1 MISKNFK
8 LKKFTY
14 LLAHLS
20 IFVVFFWFGL
30 LKVIGTSPAYDLVDA
45 LRAITIPWW
54 PMESFFVVLGLV
66 EMLIG
71 ILFLFKKTEKIA
83 IAILIP
89 HMCTT
94 FLPLIMLP
102 DIAWQG
108 LLTPTLPGQYIVKN
122 IIIVALAT
130 SVVAGYGK
138 KSN

>member
-1 MISKNFK
+1 MKN
-8 LKKFTY
+8 FTY
-14 LLAHLS
+14 LLAHIS

-30 LKVIGTSPAYDLVDA
+30 LKLIGTSPAYDLVDA

-54 PMESFFVVLGLV
+54 PMSSFFGFLGVV
-66 EMLIG
+66 EMIIG
-71 ILFLFKKTEKIA
+71 VLFLSKKTEKIA
-83 IAILIP
+83 ITILIP

-108 LLTPTLPGQYIVKN
+108 LLTPTLPGQYIIKN
-122 IIIVALAT
+122 IIIVALAS
-130 SVVAGYGK
+130 SVVIGYGK

>member
-1 MISKNFK
+1 MKTNKIKN
-8 LKKFTY
+8 LTY
-14 LLAHLS
+14 LLAHIS

-30 LKVIGTSPAYDLVDA
+30 LKLIGTSPAYDLVDA

-54 PMESFFVVLGLV
+54 PMSSFFGFLGAV
-66 EMLIG
+66 EMIIG

-108 LLTPTLPGQYIVKN
+108 LLTPTLPGQYIIKN

-130 SVVAGYGK
+130 SVVVGYGK

>member
-1 MISKNFK
+1 MSKFK
-8 LKKFTY
+8 IQKITF
-14 LLAHLS
+14 LLAHIS

-54 PMESFFVVLGLV
+54 PMESFFVVLGLA
-66 EMLIG
+66 EMIIG
-71 ILFLFKKTEKIA
+71 LLFLSKRTEKLA

-102 DIAWQG
+102 DISWQG
-108 LLTPTLPGQYIVKN
+108 LLTPTLPGQYIIKN

-130 SVVAGYGK
+130 SVVVGYGK
-138 KSN
+138 NKN

>member
-1 MISKNFK
+1 MKSAKI
-8 LKKFTY
+8 KKFTY
-14 LLAHLS
+14 LLAHVS

-30 LKVIGTSPAYDLVDA
+30 LKLIGTSPAYDLVDA

-54 PMESFFVVLGLV
+54 PMSSFFGFLGAV

-108 LLTPTLPGQYIVKN
+108 LLTPTLPGQYIIKN

-130 SVVAGYGK
+130 SVVVGYGK

>member
-1 MISKNFK
+1 MKN
-8 LKKFTY
+8 FTY
-14 LLAHLS
+14 LLAHVS

-30 LKVIGTSPAYDLVDA
+30 LKLIGTSPAYDLVDA

-54 PMESFFVVLGLV
+54 PMSSFFGFLGIV
-66 EMLIG
+66 EMIIG
-71 ILFLFKKTEKIA
+71 VLFLSKKTEKIA
-83 IAILIP
+83 ITILIP

-108 LLTPTLPGQYIVKN
+108 LLTPTLPGQYIIKN
-122 IIIVALAT
+122 IIIVALAS
-130 SVVAGYGK
+130 SVVIGYGK

>member
-1 MISKNFK
+1 MTAIK

-20 IFVVFFWFGL
+20 IFIVFFWFGL

-54 PMESFFVVLGLV
+54 SMESFFPFLGIV
-66 EMLIG
+66 EMIIG
-71 ILFLFKKTEKIA
+71 ILFLCKKTEKLA
-83 IAILIP
+83 IGILIP

-108 LLTPTLPGQYIVKN
+108 LLTPTLPGQYIIKN
-122 IIIVALAT
+122 IIIVALAS
-130 SVVAGYGK
+130 SVVIGYGK
-138 KSN
+138 NSK

>member
-1 MISKNFK
+1 MRSKNFS

-14 LLAHLS
+14 LLAHVS
-20 IFVVFFWFGL
+20 IFIVFFWFGL
-30 LKVIGTSPAYDLVDA
+30 LKVVGTSPAYDLVDA

-66 EMLIG
+66 EMIIG
-71 ILFLFKKTEKIA
+71 VLFLFKKTEKLA

-102 DIAWQG
+102 DIAWQSIM
-108 LLTPTLPGQYIVKN
+108 TPTLPGQYIIKN

-130 SVVAGYGK
+130 SVVVGYGK
-138 KSN
+138 KAN

>member
-1 MISKNFK
+1 MKN
-8 LKKFTY
+8 LTY
-14 LLAHLS
+14 LLAHVS

-54 PMESFFVVLGLV
+54 PMSSFFGFLGAV
-66 EMLIG
+66 EMIIG

-108 LLTPTLPGQYIVKN
+108 LLTPTLPGQYIIKN
-122 IIIVALAT
+122 IIIVALAS
-130 SVVAGYGK
+130 SVVIGYGK

>member
-1 MISKNFK
+1 MISKK
-8 LKKFTY
+8 LKVKKLTY

-20 IFVVFFWFGL
+20 IFIVFFWFGL
-30 LKVIGTSPAYDLVDA
+30 LKIIGTSPAYDLVEA
-45 LRAITIPWW
+45 LRVITIPWW
-54 PMESFFVVLGLV
+54 PIETFFPFLGFV

-71 ILFLFKKTEKIA
+71 ILFLFKKTEKLA

-102 DIAWQG
+102 NIAWQG
-108 LLTPTLPGQYIVKN
+108 LLTPTLPGQYIIKN

-130 SVVAGYGK
+130 SVVVGYDDK
-138 KSN
+138 KK

>member
-1 MISKNFK
+1 MKSAKMKN
-8 LKKFTY
+8 LTY
-14 LLAHLS
+14 LLAHIS
-20 IFVVFFWFGL
+20 IFIVFFWFGL
-30 LKVIGTSPAYDLVDA
+30 LKLIGTSPAYDLVDA

-54 PMESFFVVLGLV
+54 PMSSFFGFLGAV
-66 EMLIG
+66 EMIIG
-71 ILFLFKKTEKIA
+71 ILFLSKKTEKIA

-102 DIAWQG
+102 NIAWQG
-108 LLTPTLPGQYIVKN
+108 LLTPTLPGQYIIKN

-130 SVVAGYGK
+130 SVVIGYGK